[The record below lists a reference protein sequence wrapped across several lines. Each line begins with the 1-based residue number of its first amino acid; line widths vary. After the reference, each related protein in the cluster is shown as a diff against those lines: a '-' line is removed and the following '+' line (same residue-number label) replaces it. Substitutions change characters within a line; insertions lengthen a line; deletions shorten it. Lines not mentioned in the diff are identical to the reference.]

1 MLPSQHEQHPAAERA
16 DDHHKHPSHFY
27 AQGSSLPRDLFCSCL
42 ERRDGSSVRLHR
54 LQHEQMAEWLR
65 GFASRIDLGRHGR
78 SFLLQSTP
86 DSIKIATQSTHR
98 AATEHA

>member
-1 MLPSQHEQHPAAERA
+1 MIITNTQAISTLKAAACQETFFVA
-16 DDHHKHPSHFY
+16 
-27 AQGSSLPRDLFCSCL
+27 AL
-42 ERRDGSSVRLHR
+42 SVGMARVLVVIITAFASR
-54 LQHEQMAEWLR
+54 IEQMAEWLR